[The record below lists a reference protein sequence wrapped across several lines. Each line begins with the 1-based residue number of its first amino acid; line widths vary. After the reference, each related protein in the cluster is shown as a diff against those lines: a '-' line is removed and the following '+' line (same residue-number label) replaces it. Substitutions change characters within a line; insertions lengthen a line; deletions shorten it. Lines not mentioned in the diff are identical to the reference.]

1 MADERSNEYTPPVFS
16 FTDEATISS
25 SRENT
30 QGASS
35 SLSAYTTIPETTG
48 VDEWNTQCHP
58 AGAPSTVSGH
68 THSTE
73 TGSTNS
79 TLLVYS
85 SSGGVYNAVA
95 STSYARMEEPSGIFG
110 NDAWNSTGSGGKEEQ
125 ELSGVCGNV
134 SSGQDALH
142 GHANER
148 TGDTAPTCKTS
159 DVTYVKD
166 SKFVKHCRNRTGKPH
181 KYESCGKSSGQA
193 ANLAAHCRTH
203 TCMKPYIFICD
214 QSFRQSVHL
223 DNHMCTHTGEK
234 PYVCNICDKSFR
246 QSVHLGNHIR
256 THTGEKPYVC
266 NICDK
271 SFRQSVHLGNHIR
284 THTGEKPYVCKVCD
298 QSFRQSSHLDNHM
311 RTHTGEKP
319 YICKI
324 CDKSFR
330 QSVHLGNHMRT
341 HKGEKPYICKTC
353 PKSFT
358 RLASLRRHQ
367 QTHTDGKPRVCQTC
381 WKPFKLYWHS
391 SDKAFVCE
399 ICHRQRKHGDKTPY
413 ECTQGGFIFAEKET
427 LDEHLWHSNTC
438 YLCGDSFGDEV
449 QLLTHLVTHRD
460 VQPRYSV

>member
-159 DVTYVKD
+159 DVTFVKD

-181 KYESCGKSSGQA
+181 KYESRGKSSVS
-193 ANLAAHCRTH
+193 
-203 TCMKPYIFICD
+203 P
-214 QSFRQSVHL
+214 
-223 DNHMCTHTGEK
+223 
-234 PYVCNICDKSFR
+234 
-246 QSVHLGNHIR
+246 
-256 THTGEKPYVC
+256 
-266 NICDK
+266 
-271 SFRQSVHLGNHIR
+271 
-284 THTGEKPYVCKVCD
+284 
-298 QSFRQSSHLDNHM
+298 
-311 RTHTGEKP
+311 
-319 YICKI
+319 
-324 CDKSFR
+324 
-330 QSVHLGNHMRT
+330 
-341 HKGEKPYICKTC
+341 
-353 PKSFT
+353 
-358 RLASLRRHQ
+358 
-367 QTHTDGKPRVCQTC
+367 PR
-381 WKPFKLYWHS
+381 
-391 SDKAFVCE
+391 
-399 ICHRQRKHGDKTPY
+399 
-413 ECTQGGFIFAEKET
+413 
-427 LDEHLWHSNTC
+427 
-438 YLCGDSFGDEV
+438 
-449 QLLTHLVTHRD
+449 
-460 VQPRYSV
+460 